1 MKRRRKKRNDLS
13 LYQPHF
19 LYLTFA
25 WRYFK
30 AKKTTNAINVIAWVS
45 VTAITVGTAAL
56 IIILSAFNGFESL
69 VKSLYSSFYS
79 DIRIEPVTGKTMVLT
94 DQQVKAMRDI
104 QGLKAVTGLA
114 EEKALLQNGEFQTVV
129 YLKGVDSDYG
139 KVAGVPANIVRG
151 NFDLGNADSPRVVMG
166 VGIEN
171 AIGVFT
177 DRAILPL
184 TIYLPKKGANDLSNP
199 LAALSVGLVR
209 TSGSFAIQQEF
220 DNKYVLTNLDFAKQY
235 LNFSDDEYSAVEISV
250 KSPDQV
256 QMVKQ
261 GLVNLLGNKVKVLD
275 RYEQNKTLYSTIR
288 LEKWAIYG
296 IFTLIL
302 LVAAFNM
309 VGALTMLV
317 LEKQKDIQVLQA
329 MGASRP
335 MIMRIF
341 LTEGLVLAGIGAA
354 LGILLAVALYYLQ
367 INYKLVPLQ
376 GESFLIDYYPVK
388 LVPGDFLLVT
398 VTVILIG
405 LLASWFPA
413 SRAAKQAFELR

>member
-1 MKRRRKKRNDLS
+1 M
-13 LYQPHF
+13 YF
-19 LYLTFA
+19 TFA

-94 DQQVKAMRDI
+94 DQQLNAMHEI
-104 QGLKAVTGLA
+104 HGLKAVTRLA

-199 LAALSVGLVR
+199 LEALSVGLVR

-220 DNKYVLTNLDFAKQY
+220 DNKYVLTNLDFARQY

-250 KSPDQV
+250 ESQDQV

-335 MIMRIF
+335 MIRKIF
-341 LTEGLVLAGIGAA
+341 LTEGLVLAGIGAT
-354 LGILLAVALYYLQ
+354 LGILLAVTLYYLQ

-388 LVPGDFLLVT
+388 LVAGDFLLVT
-398 VTVILIG
+398 LTVILIG

>member
-1 MKRRRKKRNDLS
+1 
-13 LYQPHF
+13 

>member
-1 MKRRRKKRNDLS
+1 
-13 LYQPHF
+13 
-19 LYLTFA
+19 
-25 WRYFK
+25 
-30 AKKTTNAINVIAWVS
+30 
-45 VTAITVGTAAL
+45 
-56 IIILSAFNGFESL
+56 
-69 VKSLYSSFYS
+69 
-79 DIRIEPVTGKTMVLT
+79 
-94 DQQVKAMRDI
+94 
-104 QGLKAVTGLA
+104 
-114 EEKALLQNGEFQTVV
+114 
-129 YLKGVDSDYG
+129 
-139 KVAGVPANIVRG
+139 
-151 NFDLGNADSPRVVMG
+151 
-166 VGIEN
+166 
-171 AIGVFT
+171 
-177 DRAILPL
+177 
-184 TIYLPKKGANDLSNP
+184 
-199 LAALSVGLVR
+199 
-209 TSGSFAIQQEF
+209 
-220 DNKYVLTNLDFAKQY
+220 
-235 LNFSDDEYSAVEISV
+235 
-250 KSPDQV
+250 
-256 QMVKQ
+256 MVKQ

-341 LTEGLVLAGIGAA
+341 LTEGLVLAGIGAT
-354 LGILLAVALYYLQ
+354 LGILLAVTLYYLQ

-388 LVPGDFLLVT
+388 LVAGDFLLVT
-398 VTVILIG
+398 LTVILIG

>member
-1 MKRRRKKRNDLS
+1 
-13 LYQPHF
+13 LYF
-19 LYLTFA
+19 TFA

-94 DQQVKAMRDI
+94 DQQLNAMHEI
-104 QGLKAVTGLA
+104 HGLKAVTRLA

-199 LAALSVGLVR
+199 LEALSVGLVR

-220 DNKYVLTNLDFAKQY
+220 DNKYVLTNLDFARQY

-250 KSPDQV
+250 ESQDQV

-335 MIMRIF
+335 MIRKIF
-341 LTEGLVLAGIGAA
+341 LTEGLVLAGIGAT
-354 LGILLAVALYYLQ
+354 LGILLAVTLYYLQ

-388 LVPGDFLLVT
+388 LVAGDFLLVT
-398 VTVILIG
+398 LTVILIG

>member
-1 MKRRRKKRNDLS
+1 
-13 LYQPHF
+13 

-30 AKKTTNAINVIAWVS
+30 AKKSTNAINVIAWVS

-69 VKSLYSSFYS
+69 VKSLYSSFYA
-79 DIRIEPVTGKTMVLT
+79 DIRIEPVAGKTMVLT
-94 DQQVKAMRDI
+94 EQQLEAINKI
-104 QGLKAVTGLA
+104 QGLKAVTRLA

-129 YLKGVDSDYG
+129 YLKGVDDDYG

-184 TIYLPKKGANDLSNP
+184 TIYMPKKGANDLSNP
-199 LAALSVGLVR
+199 LDALSVGLVR

-220 DNKYVLTNLDFAKQY
+220 DNKYILTNLDFARQY
-235 LNFSDDEYSAVEISV
+235 LNFGDDEYSAAEISV
-250 KSPDQV
+250 GSDDQV

-261 GLVNLLGNKVKVLD
+261 ELVSLLGNKVRVLD

-329 MGASRP
+329 MGASRQ
-335 MIMRIF
+335 MIRKIF
-341 LTEGLVLAGIGAA
+341 LTEGLVLAGIGAS
-354 LGILLAVALYYLQ
+354 LGILLAVTLYYLQ
-367 INYKLVPLQ
+367 ITYKLVPLQ

-388 LVPGDFLLVT
+388 LVAGDFLLVT

-405 LLASWFPA
+405 LFASWFPA
-413 SRAAKQAFELR
+413 SRAAKQAFELRN

>member
-1 MKRRRKKRNDLS
+1 
-13 LYQPHF
+13 

-30 AKKTTNAINVIAWVS
+30 AKKSTNAINVIAWVS

-69 VKSLYSSFYS
+69 VKSLYSSFYA
-79 DIRIEPVTGKTMVLT
+79 DIRVEPVAGKTMMLT
-94 DQQVKAMRDI
+94 AQQLEAMNKI
-104 QGLKAVTGLA
+104 PGLKAVTRLA

-129 YLKGVDSDYG
+129 YLKGVDSEYG
-139 KVAGVPANIVRG
+139 NVAGVPANIVRG

-184 TIYLPKKGANDLSNP
+184 TIYMPKKGANDLSNP
-199 LAALSVGLVR
+199 LEALSVGLVR

-220 DNKYVLTNLDFAKQY
+220 DNKYILTNLDFAKQY
-235 LNFSDDEYSAVEISV
+235 LNFSDDEYSAAEISV
-250 KSPDQV
+250 RSENDVPV
-256 QMVKQ
+256 VKQ
-261 GLVNLLGNKVKVLD
+261 QLTNLLGNKVKVLD

-329 MGASRP
+329 MGASRQ
-335 MIMRIF
+335 MIRKIF
-341 LTEGLVLAGIGAA
+341 LTEGLVLAGIGASV
-354 LGILLAVALYYLQ
+354 GILLAVTLYYLQ
-367 INYKLVPLQ
+367 ITYKLVPLK

-398 VTVILIG
+398 LTVILIG